1 MKKIFLMIAVSAFLF
16 SCSSDEESTVN
27 NESSSGD
34 KLPPLKVEIPAE
46 LKGNKDAEELIITGT
61 EMINTFSNTMED
73 IIQDNENLIGKDSE
87 DLSFMEQ
94 IQVGKIV
101 VQLVAKMAVYA
112 PKVIE
117 LQSNID
123 NLKQG
128 MSEEERKALEKIGL
142 EFEQRMDEINKK
154 YEYLNDK

>member
-16 SCSSDEESTVN
+16 SCSSDEESTSS
-27 NESSSGD
+27 NESSNGD
-34 KLPPLKVEIPAE
+34 KLAPLKIEIPEE
-46 LKGNKDAEELIITGT
+46 LKGNKEAEELITTGT

-73 IIQDNENLIGKDSE
+73 IIQDNENIIGKDSD
-87 DLSFMEQ
+87 DLTFMEQ

-123 NLKQG
+123 NLKEG
-128 MSEEERKALEKIGL
+128 MTVEEGIALEKIGV

>member
-1 MKKIFLMIAVSAFLF
+1 MKKIFFMIAVSVFLF

-34 KLPPLKVEIPAE
+34 KIPALEIEIPAE

-61 EMINTFSNTMED
+61 EMINTFSDTMED
-73 IIQDNENLIGKDSE
+73 IIQDNENLIGKNSD
-87 DLSFMEQ
+87 DLTFMEQ
-94 IQVGKIV
+94 IQVCKIV

-112 PKVIE
+112 PKLIE

-154 YEYLNDK
+154 YEYLED

>member
-1 MKKIFLMIAVSAFLF
+1 MIAVSAFLF
-16 SCSSDEESTVN
+16 SCSSDEESTAN

-34 KLPPLKVEIPAE
+34 KLPPLKIEIPAE

-61 EMINTFSNTMED
+61 EMINTFSDTMED
-73 IIQDNENLIGKDSE
+73 IIQDNENLIGKDSD
-87 DLSFMEQ
+87 DLTFMEQ

-112 PKVIE
+112 PKVVE

-123 NLKQG
+123 NLKEG
-128 MSEEERKALEKIGL
+128 MTAEEGIALEKIGL

-154 YEYLNDK
+154 YEYLEE

>member
-1 MKKIFLMIAVSAFLF
+1 MKKILLMIAVSAFLF

-34 KLPPLKVEIPAE
+34 KLPPLKIEIPAE

-61 EMINTFSNTMED
+61 EMINTFSDTMED
-73 IIQDNENLIGKDSE
+73 IIQDNENLIGKDSD
-87 DLSFMEQ
+87 DLTFMEQ

-154 YEYLNDK
+154 YEYLEE